1 MTIGKTLEGSTLPPR
16 LTGRPDTTT
25 APQPEEVL
33 KGSLSGVTELVLDR
47 TDLERLSS
55 TGPRAIL
62 FGQKQMNELGHMVVR
77 RPNET
82 ILEVFD
88 VTGSSDLLDIRA

>member
-1 MTIGKTLEGSTLPPR
+1 MTIGKTLEDSTLTLR
-16 LTGRPDTTT
+16 LTGRLDTTT
-25 APQPEEVL
+25 APQLEEVL
-33 KGSLSGVTELVLDR
+33 KGSLSGVTELVLDMA
-47 TDLERLSS
+47 DLEYLSS
-55 TGPRAIL
+55 AGLRVIL

-88 VTGSSDLLDIRA
+88 VTGFSDLLDIEA